1 MSAQEQHHDEDVKVL
16 HSMGYAQELS
26 RRMGLFQNF
35 AISFSIICILAGGI
49 TAFPNGFLAGGGAS
63 IGIGWL
69 VGGAFTLIVAAAL
82 GQIASAYPTAGG
94 IYHWASILGNK
105 GFGWV
110 AAWINLLGLLFVV
123 SSVNYGVYLLIRDLF
138 CKGVLEID
146 VSGWTG
152 WHLAIIVGIIT
163 ISQAWLNYAGIKA
176 TTIMTDFSGYLIFAV
191 AVILTVA
198 LIAWSPV
205 PLDFSR
211 LVTFTNYT
219 GVPQGGEVWPANQ
232 SGTYTFLLGL
242 ILVCYTITG
251 FDASGHTSEETRN
264 AAREVPKGM
273 IHSVLWSVLFGYAMV
288 CSFVLAMPDMQEA
301 ANQGF
306 GVFSYVVDHSL
317 MPVFLKKALYTG
329 IVVSN
334 YLCALAGLTSCSR
347 MIFAFARDGGF
358 PLISGY
364 VRRVSPTRRTPGYA
378 ILFGAILCY
387 ALGLYVGFDQRA
399 FVALASGCAVALYLS
414 YLFPIA
420 AGLFFEGTKWTKKG
434 PFNLGIWSKPVAVLA
449 IIGGG
454 LLVFIGVQPPS
465 WVVGQLLIALIV
477 LLAVLWWA
485 AGERKRFQGPPLTPE
500 AVAKRQAEIAR
511 EEAALGGAG

>member
-1 MSAQEQHHDEDVKVL
+1 
-16 HSMGYAQELS
+16 
-26 RRMGLFQNF
+26 
-35 AISFSIICILAGGI
+35 
-49 TAFPNGFLAGGGAS
+49 
-63 IGIGWL
+63 
-69 VGGAFTLIVAAAL
+69 
-82 GQIASAYPTAGG
+82 
-94 IYHWASILGNK
+94 
-105 GFGWV
+105 
-110 AAWINLLGLLFVV
+110 
-123 SSVNYGVYLLIRDLF
+123 
-138 CKGVLEID
+138 
-146 VSGWTG
+146 
-152 WHLAIIVGIIT
+152 
-163 ISQAWLNYAGIKA
+163 
-176 TTIMTDFSGYLIFAV
+176 
-191 AVILTVA
+191 VILTVA